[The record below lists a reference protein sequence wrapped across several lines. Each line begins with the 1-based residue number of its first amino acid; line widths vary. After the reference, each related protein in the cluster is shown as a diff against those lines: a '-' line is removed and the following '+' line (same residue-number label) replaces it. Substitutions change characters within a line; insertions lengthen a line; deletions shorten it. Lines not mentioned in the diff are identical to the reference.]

1 MSLLSVIFWIISGYI
16 SGSLVWG
23 YWIGR
28 YIYGVDLRTKGSG
41 NIGATNVFR
50 VLGPVPGIF
59 TFILD
64 VLKGA
69 LPVMILKYTTAKNV
83 NLFLLLAVGIAS
95 IIGSRFSIFLK
106 GSGGKAVN
114 CSFGVILA
122 VIPREA
128 FLSLIIWV
136 AVFLGTGYVSV
147 ASISAAIGLPLLLL
161 LFRKD
166 TVILIAGVLI
176 SLVIILAHKENI
188 KRLILGQENRFK
200 IWKR

>member
-1 MSLLSVIFWIISGYI
+1 VPLFSIIFWILFGYL

-23 YWIGR
+23 YWIGK
-28 YIYGVDLRTKGSG
+28 YLYGIDLRTKGSG

-69 LPVMILKYTTAKNV
+69 LPVIIFQSVYGKNA
-83 NLFLLLAVGIAS
+83 NLLFMLAVGLAS
-95 IIGSRFSIFLK
+95 ILGSRFSVFLK
-106 GSGGKAVN
+106 GKGGKAVN

-122 VIPREA
+122 VIPRESLLTLGIWIVV
-128 FLSLIIWV
+128 FLS
-136 AVFLGTGYVSV
+136 TGYVSI
-147 ASISAAIGLPLLLL
+147 ASITSAIGLPLLILIL
-161 LFRKD
+161 KENV
-166 TVILIAGVLI
+166 VILVAGILI
-176 SLVIILAHKENI
+176 SLVIIFAHKENI
-188 KRLILGQENRFK
+188 KRLIQGKENRFK

>member
-1 MSLLSVIFWIISGYI
+1 MHLFSIILWIIAGYV

-28 YIYGVDLRTKGSG
+28 YIYGVDLRTTGSG

-50 VLGPVPGIF
+50 VLGPAPGIF

-69 LPVMILKYTTAKNV
+69 LPVMILKYSYANDT
-83 NLFLLLAVGIAS
+83 NLFLLLAVGLAS
-95 IIGSRFSIFLK
+95 IVGSRFSVFLK
-106 GSGGKAVN
+106 GKGGKSVN

-122 VIPREA
+122 IVPQEA
-128 FLSLIIWV
+128 LLSSLIWVVVFLS
-136 AVFLGTGYVSV
+136 TGYVS
-147 ASISAAIGLPLLLL
+147 AGSIAAAIGFPLLLL
-161 LFRKD
+161 LSGKS
-166 TVILIAGVLI
+166 TIILITGIII

-188 KRLILGQENRFK
+188 KRLIQGRENRFR